1 MVNKKDSIHKTNKN
15 LFNFQLFARIR
26 FLLIIPLQVKLIWM
40 IKIKIKVIYL
50 SVEFNK
56 STKTNKIAR
65 KNEIF
70 LKAQTLITKAEIWFF
85 MLLKI

>member
-70 LKAQTLITKAEIWFF
+70 LKA
-85 MLLKI
+85 